1 MMYKA
6 PVFFQPDTCK
16 LSKSLVFQIDFA
28 YRPIGA
34 LVQGYFEFSA
44 IRDGKDYGNM
54 DMKPEKCTGAGKIKK
69 PVTTSDSC
77 FTGRLNNV

>member
-1 MMYKA
+1 MYKA

-44 IRDGKDYGNM
+44 IRDGKNYRKM
-54 DMKPEKCTGAGKIKK
+54 DIKPEICTGTGKITI
-69 PVTTSDSC
+69 PVTTNDFC
-77 FTGRLNNV
+77 FTAGLNNV